1 MDRKPHSNSGL
12 IVHSARPLNAEPP
25 LARLRAAFLT
35 PQRDFYIRSHG
46 EIPQLDA
53 TTHKIFISGRAGRS
67 QSFTLAELQSRFA
80 HRKVTAVMQ
89 CAGNRR
95 ADMREVAP
103 VSGDPWAPGAIGNA
117 TWTGV
122 SLASVLGEVEA
133 EPHLGLHVAFA
144 CADVCEQEGKR
155 FNYGASI
162 PIRKAMTED
171 VLLAWALNGEV
182 LAPEHG
188 YPLRV
193 VVPGYAGVRSPKW
206 LTAIAVQ
213 DAPSDSPIQANDYKL
228 FPSDR
233 TKQTADQACGVT
245 INDMPVNSAI
255 CTPAAHTAS
264 PAGLTVISGYAVATS
279 RRIVRVDVSADE
291 GRSWR
296 QAELQ
301 TDASSSWAWTLW
313 QTEIDLP
320 EGDHVLA
327 VRAWD
332 EAGQTQPNKP
342 DEIWNYK
349 GYLCTAWHRVSVSV
363 A

>member
-1 MDRKPHSNSGL
+1 MNKRPHSDSGL
-12 IVHSARPLNAEPP
+12 IVHSGEPLNVEPH
-25 LARLRAAFLT
+25 LARLGAAFLT

-46 EIPQLDA
+46 KIPQLDA
-53 TTHKIFISGRAGRS
+53 ATHQISVRGRVGHS
-67 QSFTLAELQSRFA
+67 QSFTFAGLQSRFA
-80 HRKVTAVMQ
+80 HRKVTAAMQ

-95 ADMREVAP
+95 ADMHAVAA
-103 VSGDPWAPGAIGNA
+103 VAGVPWAPGAIGNA

-122 SLASVLGEVEA
+122 SLAGVLRECGA
-133 EPHLGLHVAFA
+133 ELRPGLHVAFA
-144 CADVCEQEGKR
+144 CADTCELDGKR

-162 PIRKAMTED
+162 PIGKAMTED
-171 VLLAWALNGEV
+171 VLLAWALNGEA

-213 DAPSDSPIQANDYKL
+213 DSPSDSPIQTDDYKL
-228 FPSDR
+228 FPPDC
-233 TKQTADQACGVT
+233 TKQTADPARGLT

-255 CTPAAHTAS
+255 CTPPAHATLPS
-264 PAGLTVISGYAVATS
+264 GLIVIRGYAIATV

-301 TDASSSWAWTLW
+301 TDASSPWAWTLW

-320 EGDHVLA
+320 PGNHVLA

-332 EAGQTQPNKP
+332 EAGQTQPSRP
-342 DEIWNYK
+342 DETWNYK
-349 GYLCTAWHRVSVSV
+349 GYLCTAWHRVPVSV